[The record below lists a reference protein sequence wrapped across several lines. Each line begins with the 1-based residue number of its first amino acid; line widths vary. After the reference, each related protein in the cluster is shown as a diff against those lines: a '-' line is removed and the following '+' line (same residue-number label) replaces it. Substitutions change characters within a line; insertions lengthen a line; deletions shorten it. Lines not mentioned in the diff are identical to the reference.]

1 MEKFK
6 GKYRI
11 ESNRAKFW
19 DYSLPADYFITIC
32 ISGRECILG
41 EIIDG
46 KMILSEYGEIVE
58 REIKKIPEYHK
69 RVIMNVWTVMPN
81 HIHFIVSLGDYGFD
95 NGILTI
101 DKNTL
106 NDNVNNTVNDT
117 VNVNDTVKKIHE
129 FSLQATIQ
137 PTTQPTTQPTPSSTP
152 MSIPSTQ
159 LIQQQRWIKPIYEP
173 NIDEIK
179 QYRKERRKML
189 IPKILGKFK
198 QQTSKQINSVRN
210 TSGIKNWQS
219 NYHDHIIRNADEY
232 QRIKEYIIDNPRKWN
247 VDKFKA

>member
-6 GKYRI
+6 GKFRI

-19 DYSLPADYFITIC
+19 DYSFPADYFITIC

-58 REIKKIPEYHK
+58 MEIKKIPEYHK
-69 RVIMNVWTVMPN
+69 RAIMNVWTVMPN

-95 NGILTI
+95 NGISAI
-101 DKNTL
+101 
-106 NDNVNNTVNDT
+106 DNVI
-117 VNVNDTVKKIHE
+117 VNDTVKKIHE
-129 FSLQATIQ
+129 FSLH
-137 PTTQPTTQPTPSSTP
+137 PTPSSP
-152 MSIPSTQ
+152 PSPTQ
-159 LIQQQRWIKPIYEP
+159 LIEQWWINPIYQP

-179 QYRKERRKML
+179 QYRKERRKMI

-198 QQTSKQINSVRN
+198 QQTSKQINIVRN

-219 NYHDHIIRNADEY
+219 NYHDHIIRNDDEY
-232 QRIKEYIIDNPRKWN
+232 QRIRNYIINNPRNWN
-247 VDKFKA
+247 DDKFKA